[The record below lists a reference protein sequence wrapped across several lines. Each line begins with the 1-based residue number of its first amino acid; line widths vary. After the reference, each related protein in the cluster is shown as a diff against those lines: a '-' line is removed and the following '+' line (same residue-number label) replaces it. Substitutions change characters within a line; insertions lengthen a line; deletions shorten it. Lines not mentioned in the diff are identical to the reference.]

1 MSTSVNSTSEWI
13 VTPPEPPARSHSK
26 RPWVLGILV
35 LLLVVGTFAAARWEL
50 PYYAYRPG
58 SVRDTSALITVDG
71 AETYDAEGSISYT
84 TVSLR
89 QLTLFG
95 YIDAK
100 LDDDVEIVDEEQ
112 ILGPRNA
119 DENRKFNLQLMDTSK
134 QVATQVALEKLGYE
148 VDLSVA
154 GERVIEVVADSPADG
169 VMEPGDMIIAVE
181 GEPIDDP
188 GDLQRILSDNH
199 PGEHVDV
206 KLRPFTSSGEKDVD
220 LELAAAEDDPDRGI
234 MGVKVQPDGV
244 EFHFPFDVQFDTG
257 DVGGP
262 SAGLAFTLGLLDKL
276 TPGEL
281 TGGQPVAVTGT
292 INADG
297 TVGQI
302 GGSAQKAAA
311 VKRAGIKVFLVPSA
325 DYEEAVEHA
334 GDVKVVKVDT
344 LDDALAALTELGGD
358 GLELPAGGEAA
369 ATAPTD

>member
-1 MSTSVNSTSEWI
+1 VSTSVNSTSEWI
-13 VTPPEPPARSHSK
+13 VTPPTPPARSHSK
-26 RPWVLGILV
+26 RPWIVAV
-35 LLLVVGTFAAARWEL
+35 LLLVLLGFVLFGARYEL

-58 SVRDTSALITVDG
+58 SVRNTSSLISVDESKV
-71 AETYDAEGSISYT
+71 ETYDAEGSISYT

-95 YIDAK
+95 YIDAQ
-100 LDDDVEIVDEEQ
+100 LDEDVEIVDEEEV
-112 ILGPRNA
+112 LGPRDS

-169 VMEPGDMIIAVE
+169 VMEPGDMIVAVE
-181 GEPIDDP
+181 GEPIDEP
-188 GDLQRILSDNH
+188 GDLSRILSDNH
-199 PGEHVDV
+199 PGDDV
-206 KLRPFTSSGEKDVD
+206 EVRLRPFTSDGEKNVE
-220 LELAAAEDDPDRGI
+220 LELAAADDDPRRGI

-281 TGGQPVAVTGT
+281 TGGQPIAVTGT

-302 GGSAQKAAA
+302 GGAAQKAAA
-311 VKRAGIKVFLVPSA
+311 VRRNGIEYFLVPSA
-325 DYEEAVEHA
+325 DYEDALSRA
-334 GDVKVVKVDT
+334 GDVEVIPIDT
-344 LDDALAALTELGGD
+344 LDDAVEALEKLGGS
-358 GLELPAGGEAA
+358 GLPPLGPGGAPAE
-369 ATAPTD
+369 